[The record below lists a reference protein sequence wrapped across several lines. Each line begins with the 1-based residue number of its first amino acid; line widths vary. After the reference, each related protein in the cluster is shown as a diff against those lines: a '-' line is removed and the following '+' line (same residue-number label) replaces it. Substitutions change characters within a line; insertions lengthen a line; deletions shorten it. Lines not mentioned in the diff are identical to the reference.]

1 MTRKKISIIGT
12 GAMGTVLGKLLLKSG
27 HEVIAWNRT
36 ISKTKELEKNGATI
50 APQIEDAVGL
60 GDTIL
65 ISVSDYK
72 VSEEILQPVS
82 ESALK
87 SKTLIQLS
95 TGTPKDAVDQ
105 SSWLTSMN
113 ANYLDGAIMVTPS
126 QMGTPEALM
135 LISGNEKIFKT
146 QQELLNVLARN
157 TLYVGEKPS
166 LASAWDLAFLS
177 YFFSALIGFTHAAH
191 IAKVEGI
198 DISSLGETIR
208 TWTSAVG
215 TIMKEVSE
223 MISSGKFQDTESTVK
238 TCFVSSELI
247 LKHAQQS
254 KITSTYPQFAVD
266 IFKKAMNSGLVSE
279 DGAAIYKVL

>member
-1 MTRKKISIIGT
+1 
-12 GAMGTVLGKLLLKSG
+12 
-27 HEVIAWNRT
+27 
-36 ISKTKELEKNGATI
+36 
-50 APQIEDAVGL
+50 
-60 GDTIL
+60 
-65 ISVSDYK
+65 
-72 VSEEILQPVS
+72 
-82 ESALK
+82 
-87 SKTLIQLS
+87 
-95 TGTPKDAVDQ
+95 
-105 SSWLTSMN
+105 
-113 ANYLDGAIMVTPS
+113 
-126 QMGTPEALM
+126 MGTPEALV